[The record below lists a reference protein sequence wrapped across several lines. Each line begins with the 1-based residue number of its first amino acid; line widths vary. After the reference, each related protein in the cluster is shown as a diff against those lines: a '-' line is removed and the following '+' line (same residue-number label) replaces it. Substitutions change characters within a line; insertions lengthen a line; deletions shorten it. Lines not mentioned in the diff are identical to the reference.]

1 MDKTEKTVHSILVNI
16 QDKLKVEKKRQ
27 NKFAGFAYRNCEDI
41 LGGIKPLL
49 DGATLV
55 INDEMIAVGTRHYIK
70 ATATLQYGAESISAS
85 AVAREGDSQKGMS
98 DGQLSGATS
107 SYARKYALGGLFII
121 DDGID
126 LDHDSQTVKTPQ
138 KSTSKPYSKPYMAT
152 QSQASE
158 FLSDA
163 EIPVIDSDSSM
174 LGRAKGII
182 QAKKNREATVA
193 EVKQLEA
200 LGSKQLK
207 IWVEDQEKRL
217 LNGDWDEVPD
227 GSD

>member
-1 MDKTEKTVHSILVNI
+1 MEKTVHTILVSI

-49 DGATLV
+49 DGAAL
-55 INDEMIAVGTRHYIK
+55 ILNDEMIAVGTRHYIK
-70 ATATLQYGAESISAS
+70 ATATINYGGESVSVS
-85 AVAREGDSQKGMS
+85 AVAREGESQKGMS

-126 LDHDSQTVKTPQ
+126 LDHDSQTVKTQQ
-138 KSTSKPYSKPYMAT
+138 KSNSKPYTKTYTAT

-158 FLSDA
+158 FLADA
-163 EIPVIDSDSSM
+163 EIPVIDSDTSM

-182 QAKKNREATVA
+182 QATKNREATGA
-193 EVKQLEA
+193 EIKQLEA
-200 LGSKQLK
+200 LDSKQLK
-207 IWVEDQEKRL
+207 IWVEDQEKKL
-217 LNGDWDEVPD
+217 LNA
-227 GSD
+227 